1 MTIREILKKDNLI
14 VIITAFI
21 LGFLI
26 GLNF

>member
-1 MTIREILKKDNLI
+1 MTIREIFKKDNLI
-14 VIITAFI
+14 VIIAAFV